1 MAFFDFKYLLIII
14 FFKINFIFLQLF
26 IFYQIEYQK
35 YTYQNNSKEGHI
47 MIIERANNEWITVNN
62 VLFNWNNRF
71 KENAIETNIIFGVT
85 LKTAKEVH

>member
-1 MAFFDFKYLLIII
+1 
-14 FFKINFIFLQLF
+14 
-26 IFYQIEYQK
+26 
-35 YTYQNNSKEGHI
+35 

-85 LKTAKEVH
+85 LKIAKEVH